1 MSACSSTH
9 HKELNDC
16 QSSPKF
22 TSTRPP
28 TQCNKNR
35 ADRSAPP
42 ACVLPRPVSGDGS
55 SQGSGRRHP
64 QGSRARRTSACWPPW
79 ARELDVFKIN
89 ILR

>member
-1 MSACSSTH
+1 MPVALPITRSLMIANHPRNSPQPGHLLNATRT
-9 HKELNDC
+9 EL
-16 QSSPKF
+16 
-22 TSTRPP
+22 T
-28 TQCNKNR
+28 
-35 ADRSAPP
+35 AALPP